1 MNQTDYVRHSGL
13 SKGFVSKL
21 VKRGMPLTSPEAADA
36 WRGMSVRKPRRPAPT
51 QAPQADPKAVEATHE
66 AAQAPTPPVEATPA
80 AGSYE
85 RAQQIERAAYGL
97 AIRALREKSPDAG
110 RLVAVHAT
118 AAGNLIRARQDV
130 LALERE
136 EARLLTAEWVRE
148 TITAHDGAIV
158 TLAKAMPRM
167 MAGRIAPHDS
177 EHAEAE
183 LTRWVEEE
191 FLRTL
196 YKSNP
201 WNNPK
206 T

>member
-1 MNQTDYVRHSGL
+1 MRRPRH
-13 SKGFVSKL
+13 
-21 VKRGMPLTSPEAADA
+21 
-36 WRGMSVRKPRRPAPT
+36 PAPT
-51 QAPQADPKAVEATHE
+51 QAPPPDPKAVEATHE
-66 AAQAPTPPVEATPA
+66 AAQTPTPVETTPA

-97 AIRALREKSPDAG
+97 AIRALLEKSPDAG
-110 RLVAVHAT
+110 RLVAVHAQ
-118 AAGNLIRARQDV
+118 AAGNLIRTRQDV
-130 LALERE
+130 LALEQQ
-136 EARLLTAEWVRE
+136 EARLLTAEWVKE
-148 TITAHDGAIV
+148 TITAHDGAV
-158 TLAKAMPRM
+158 ATLAKAMPRM

-183 LTRWVEEE
+183 LSRWVEEE

-201 WNNPK
+201 WTAPK

>member
-1 MNQTDYVRHSGL
+1 MTQTEYVRHSGL

-21 VKRGMPLTSPEAADA
+21 VKRGMPLTSPADA
-36 WRGMSVRKPRRPAPT
+36 DKWRGMSVRKPRCPAPT
-51 QAPQADPKAVEATHE
+51 QAPQADPKAVELAHE
-66 AAQAPTPPVEATPA
+66 AAQAPTPVETTPA

-97 AIRALREKSPDAG
+97 AIRAIREKSPDAG

-136 EARLLTAEWVRE
+136 EARLLTAEWVKE
-148 TITAHDGAIV
+148 VIAAHDGAIV
-158 TLAKAMPRM
+158 SLAKAMPRM

-196 YKSNP
+196 YRSNP
-201 WNNPK
+201 WNTPK

>member
-21 VKRGMPLTSPEAADA
+21 VKRGMPLDSLEAADA

-51 QAPQADPKAVEATHE
+51 QAPPPDPKAVEATHE
-66 AAQAPTPPVEATPA
+66 AAQTPTPVETTPA

-97 AIRALREKSPDAG
+97 A
-110 RLVAVHAT
+110 
-118 AAGNLIRARQDV
+118 IRARQDV

>member
-1 MNQTDYVRHSGL
+1 MTQTEYVRHSGL

-21 VKRGMPLTSPEAADA
+21 VKRGMPLTSPEVADA

-66 AAQAPTPPVEATPA
+66 AAQTPTPVETTPA

-97 AIRALREKSPDAG
+97 AIRALLEKSPDAG
-110 RLVAVHAT
+110 RLVAVHAQ
-118 AAGNLIRARQDV
+118 AAGNLIRTRQDV
-130 LALERE
+130 LALEQQ
-136 EARLLTAEWVRE
+136 EARLLTAEWVKE